1 MPIKIKVRLR
11 FFVFQ
16 WNIGFKIVV
25 PVAHSYNP
33 AQVLFE
39 FVLTWACVPGKQ
51 KRNIRIFKIRISDS
65 LFGQN
70 LSPSAEWVHSENALK
85 GWI

>member
-16 WNIGFKIVV
+16 WNTGFKIVV

-39 FVLTWACVPGKQ
+39 FVLT
-51 KRNIRIFKIRISDS
+51 
-65 LFGQN
+65 
-70 LSPSAEWVHSENALK
+70 
-85 GWI
+85 